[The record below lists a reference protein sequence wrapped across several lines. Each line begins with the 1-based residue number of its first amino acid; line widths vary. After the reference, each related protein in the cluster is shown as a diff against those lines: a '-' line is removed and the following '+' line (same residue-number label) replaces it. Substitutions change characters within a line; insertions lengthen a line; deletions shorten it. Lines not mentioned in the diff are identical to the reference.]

1 MYDVDI
7 ISEALNLYEQGYTQK
22 EIAMKLGCGERT
34 VRRWLSDIKTLS
46 PKSKEIVTEH
56 QLDLSYLKNFFQDD
70 YIPQILFFI
79 SMAVKNN
86 KFKSISFVNDMNE
99 SIAEYDQITEPWLAA
114 ISGFNYLSEITGVEK
129 FEEINNLIKNEKPFV
144 KQDRKKFRRR
154 VNPLIAELRIEL
166 ITLFDISKIKLTEFK
181 SDIPKQSYSNIHQ
194 SNYLISDLNVLGH
207 DEQINHFLNS
217 KYGLLL
223 EIESRLPDLD
233 IKQKKAIYDLQKTP
247 LTLILLKL
255 FLIS

>member
-79 SMAVKNN
+79 S
-86 KFKSISFVNDMNE
+86 I
-99 SIAEYDQITEPWLAA
+99 I
-114 ISGFNYLSEITGVEK
+114 EIIG
-129 FEEINNLIKNEKPFV
+129 
-144 KQDRKKFRRR
+144 
-154 VNPLIAELRIEL
+154 
-166 ITLFDISKIKLTEFK
+166 S
-181 SDIPKQSYSNIHQ
+181 
-194 SNYLISDLNVLGH
+194 
-207 DEQINHFLNS
+207 
-217 KYGLLL
+217 
-223 EIESRLPDLD
+223 
-233 IKQKKAIYDLQKTP
+233 
-247 LTLILLKL
+247 
-255 FLIS
+255 